1 MNQAVKVV
9 LGVALALAT
18 MAIVYLG
25 AQRILQQQRISDEIA
40 RLRDGLYRARITA
53 DRCQRSLVSVEN
65 ELQVFDARLDSMR
78 ARVDSFEALDV
89 RGVAQEQY
97 QSYLDIFDAYNDS
110 VDAWGARE
118 RQLRAADA
126 ACRDVILD
134 HNSLRDS
141 LQHLLAE
148 LRGG

>member
-1 MNQAVKVV
+1 VNQAVKVV

-18 MAIVYLG
+18 TAIVYLG
-25 AQRILQQQRISDEIA
+25 AQRILEQQRISDEIA

-53 DRCQRSLVSVEN
+53 DRCQRSLASVEN

-97 QSYLDIFDAYNDS
+97 QMYLGIFEAYNDS
-110 VDAWGARE
+110 VDAWGVHE
-118 RQLRAADA
+118 RQLRAADVS
-126 ACRDVILD
+126 CRNVILD

-141 LQHLLAE
+141 LQQVLAD

>member
-1 MNQAVKVV
+1 MNQAAKVV

-25 AQRILQQQRISDEIA
+25 AQRILEQQHISDEIA

-53 DRCQRSLVSVEN
+53 DRCQRSLTSVEN
-65 ELQVFDARLDSMR
+65 ELHVFDARLDSMR
-78 ARVDSFEALDV
+78 ARVDSFEALDI

-97 QSYLDIFDAYNDS
+97 QAYLETFDAYNDS
-110 VDAWGARE
+110 VDTWGARE

-126 ACRDVILD
+126 SCRNVILG

-141 LQHLLAE
+141 LQQVLTE
-148 LRGG
+148 LRAG